1 MPRILIG
8 NVDNDA
14 MVGAQ
19 EQMGISQ
26 KITTANAA
34 LRMLWFARPGDVLV
48 LPSTITPEMLDYWSQ
63 LRG

>member
-1 MPRILIG
+1 
-8 NVDNDA
+8 